1 MPGFRF
7 SISQPQENVL
17 SFYLAE
23 RNISGD
29 DGSRRGSRNQNRH
42 ANGGSRGEEHLR
54 QRSEREA
61 KGS

>member
-1 MPGFRF
+1 MVTCMY
-7 SISQPQENVL
+7 IHQENVL

-29 DGSRRGSRNQNRH
+29 DASRGGSRNQNRH
-42 ANGGSRGEEHLR
+42 ANSGRGEEHLH